1 MTGNKAQLQRLIFID
16 RMIRDGMHS
25 GRLANC
31 AGMAATYEVSA
42 KSIRRDID
50 YLKNQCDAPIAYDCR
65 RYGYLY
71 TEASYSLPAMN
82 ISESDLFAI
91 SLARKT
97 LRQYENTPIYQ
108 KLSSVFR
115 KIENSLPE
123 RISVDPAWVDERMTV
138 FPESRSAIDQTV
150 WDRVSEALRHSRRL
164 EIRYVKPGEE
174 TGSDRLVDPYHVVNF
189 QGEWYLIGHCH
200 LRREVRT
207 FALSRMRAVR
217 IGSENFVLPAGFS
230 FEKFS
235 GHHFGI
241 FRGDRDFM
249 VKIYFS
255 PQHRPYV
262 EEREWHRGQSLER
275 QLDGGV
281 LLSFTSNHLFEIKR
295 WVLSWGAGVKALAP
309 RELVIDLQEELQK
322 ALQAYV

>member
-1 MTGNKAQLQRLIFID
+1 MIGNKAQLQRLLFID
-16 RMIRDGMHS
+16 RMIREGMES
-25 GRLANC
+25 ERLANC
-31 AGMAATYEVSA
+31 TSMAAAYEVSA

-50 YLKNQCDAPIAYDCR
+50 YLKNQCDAPIAYDRR

-97 LRQYENTPIYQ
+97 LRQYENTPIYH
-108 KLSSVFR
+108 KLASVFS
-115 KIENSLPE
+115 KIESSLPE

-138 FPESRSAIDQTV
+138 FPESRSAIDQTI
-150 WDRVSEALRHSRRL
+150 WDRVAEGLRHRSRL
-164 EIRYVKPGEE
+164 EIHYLKPGEE
-174 TGSDRLVDPYHVVNF
+174 TGHNRLVDPYHVVSF
-189 QGEWYLIGHCH
+189 QGEWYLVGHCH

-207 FALSRMRAVR
+207 FAISRIRAGRANGEKFIV
-217 IGSENFVLPAGFS
+217 PAEFS

-241 FRGDRDFM
+241 FRGDRDFL

-262 EEREWHRGQSLER
+262 EEREWHRNQSLER
-275 QLDGGV
+275 QSDGGV
-281 LLSFTSNHLFEIKR
+281 LLFFTSNHLFEVKR
-295 WVLSWGAGVKALAP
+295 WVLSWGAGVKVLAP
-309 RELVIDLQEELQK
+309 QELVIDLREELQK

>member
-31 AGMAATYEVSA
+31 ATMATAYEVSA

-71 TEASYSLPAMN
+71 TEASYSLPAMH

-97 LRQYENTPIYQ
+97 LRQYENSPLYH
-108 KLSSVFR
+108 KLASVFK
-115 KIENSLPE
+115 KIEASLPE

-138 FPESRSAIDQTV
+138 FPESRSAIDPTI
-150 WDRVSEALRHSRRL
+150 WDKVAEGLRHGRQL
-164 EIRYVKPGEE
+164 AIHYLKPGDED
-174 TGSDRLVDPYHVVNF
+174 GSDRLVDPYHIVSF

-207 FALSRMRAVR
+207 FAISRVRAVR
-217 IGSENFVLPAGFS
+217 TSGEDFVIPAEFS

-241 FRGDRDFM
+241 FQGDRDFV
-249 VKIYFS
+249 VKILFS

-262 EEREWHRGQSLER
+262 EEREWHRDQALER
-275 QLDGGV
+275 QADGGI
-281 LLSFTSNHLFEIKR
+281 LLSFTSNHLFEVKR
-295 WVLSWGAGVKALAP
+295 WVLSWGAGVKVLAP
-309 RELVIDLQEELQK
+309 PELAADLQEELQK
-322 ALQAYV
+322 ALQAYA